1 MKSMINAYLEKF
13 NALTAREK
21 NIFFATLLIVVWG
34 AWDSAIYQPILK
46 EHDQLTNKLSSVK
59 TQLSTLQQAAKQIES
74 LGKTDPNQANKQ
86 KLAKV
91 KVELQKLKQQLDIG
105 DKKFVPAGLMAE
117 VLRDMLRQ
125 NSGLTLVKLETL
137 PVTTLSESSQQQS
150 WVYRHGLSMTLSGNY
165 FNTLAYL
172 KSLESLPWR
181 FNWNTINYQVIEYPV
196 AETTLN
202 IYTLSFEEN
211 WLGL

>member
-1 MKSMINAYLEKF
+1 MTSTFLERF
-13 NALTAREK
+13 NTLTAREK
-21 NIFFATLLIVVWG
+21 IIFFATLLVVVWS
-34 AWDSAIYQPILK
+34 AWDAYLYQPILEK
-46 EHDQLTNKLSSVK
+46 QNQLTSDLSSIK
-59 TQLSTLQQAAKQIES
+59 TQLLALQQATTQIEAI
-74 LGKTDPNQANKQ
+74 GKTDPNQANKQ

-91 KVELQKLKQQLDIG
+91 KVELEKLKQQLDIG
-105 DKKFVPAGLMAE
+105 DKKFVPAALMAE
-117 VLRDMLRQ
+117 VLRDMLKQ
-125 NSGLTLVKLETL
+125 NSGLKLVKLETL

-165 FNTLAYL
+165 FNTLNYL

-181 FNWNTINYQVIEYPV
+181 FNWDTVDYQVIEYPV

-202 IYTLSFEEN
+202 VYTLSFEEN